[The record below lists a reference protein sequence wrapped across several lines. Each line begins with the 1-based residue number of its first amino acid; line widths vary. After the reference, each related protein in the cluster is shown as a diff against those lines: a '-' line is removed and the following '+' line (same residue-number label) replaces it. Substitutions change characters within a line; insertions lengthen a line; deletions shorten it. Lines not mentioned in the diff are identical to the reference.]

1 MHEELIAKLEWRIRK
16 SQEFLDKYGIKID
29 SYGYN
34 AGYDQAVREEIL
46 WLTGTLADLRKKYGV
61 DVAEETR

>member
-1 MHEELIAKLEWRIRK
+1 MHEELIAKLEERIRK

-29 SYGYN
+29 RYGYN

-46 WLTGTLADLRKKYGV
+46 WLTRTLADLREKYKV
-61 DVAEETR
+61 VA